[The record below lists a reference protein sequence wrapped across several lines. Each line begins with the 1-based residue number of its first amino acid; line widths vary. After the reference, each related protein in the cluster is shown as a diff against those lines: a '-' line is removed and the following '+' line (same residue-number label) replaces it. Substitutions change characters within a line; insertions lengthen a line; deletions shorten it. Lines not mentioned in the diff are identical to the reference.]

1 MGKFQKQEL
10 DSARL
15 GQNMP
20 HIKGKGFFVI
30 AIIYF
35 YKDLTHNF
43 KPSAESQ

>member
-20 HIKGKGFFVI
+20 HIKGKGFLLLQSPI
-30 AIIYF
+30 
-35 YKDLTHNF
+35 L
-43 KPSAESQ
+43 